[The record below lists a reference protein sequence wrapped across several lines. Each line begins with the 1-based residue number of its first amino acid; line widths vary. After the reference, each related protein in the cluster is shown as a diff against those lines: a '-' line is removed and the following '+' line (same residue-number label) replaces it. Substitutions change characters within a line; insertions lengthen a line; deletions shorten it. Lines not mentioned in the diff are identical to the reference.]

1 MSGRFLSSQRFPPSS
16 FSGRYETH
24 WSLLFDAVVA
34 YPIMSN
40 AIGSV
45 IAGSRY
51 PNKLAEGITSTGT
64 EISEGYAT
72 RDEEP
77 EWSGP

>member
-1 MSGRFLSSQRFPPSS
+1 MSGRSLSSQRFPPSS

-24 WSLLFDAVVA
+24 WSFLFDAVVA

-45 IAGSRY
+45 IAASRY

-64 EISEGYAT
+64 EIG
-72 RDEEP
+72 RLCHP
-77 EWSGP
+77 